1 MADMPWQGHPDDNP
15 VKKEFVMKTIRL
27 FLILFVFI
35 GPWGVSDA
43 VGGWTDVLKKTID
56 SVGGGEQL
64 ENADIVNGLKEALEI
79 GTAQATQLAGRE
91 NGYLNNPK
99 IKIPLP
105 ESMAKTE
112 TLVRAAGMGDQLDAF
127 VLSMNRAAEQA
138 APEARSIFWDA
149 IKQMEFDDAQ
159 RILNGG
165 DNEAT
170 LYFQDKT
177 TDQLTAV
184 FKPLVHQSMESVGVT
199 QQYHTLQT
207 GAEAIPFLSDWLVDL
222 DDYVTSQALEGL
234 FVLVAEEEAKIRQDP
249 AARVTDLLQKVFANP

>member
-1 MADMPWQGHPDDNP
+1 M
-15 VKKEFVMKTIRL
+15 KKLRV
-27 FLILFVFI
+27 FLLLCVLI
-35 GPWGVSDA
+35 GPWA
-43 VGGWTDVLKKTID
+43 VWEAAGDWTDVLQKTLD
-56 SVGGGEQL
+56 SVSGGGQL
-64 ENADIVNGLKEALEI
+64 DNADIVNGLKEALEI
-79 GTAQATQLAGRE
+79 GTAQATQLAGQE
-91 NGYLNNPK
+91 NGYLNNPA

-112 TLVRAAGMGDQLDAF
+112 TLLRAAGMGDQLDAF

-138 APEARSIFWDA
+138 APEAKSIFWDA
-149 IKQMEFDDAQ
+149 IKQMQFDDAK
-159 RILNGG
+159 RILNGR

-184 FKPLVHQSMESVGVT
+184 FKPLVNQSMESVGVT

-222 DDYVTSQALEGL
+222 DDYVTAQALEGL
-234 FVLVAEEEAKIRQDP
+234 FFLVAEEEQKIREDP
-249 AARVTDLLQKVFANP
+249 AARVTELLQKVFATP

>member
-1 MADMPWQGHPDDNP
+1 
-15 VKKEFVMKTIRL
+15 MKNLRL
-27 FLILFVFI
+27 LVVLCVFI
-35 GPWGVSDA
+35 SPWAVSDA
-43 VGGWTDVLKKTID
+43 VGGWTDVLQKTMD
-56 SVGGGEQL
+56 SVSGGGAL

-105 ESMAKTE
+105 ASMAKTE

-138 APEARSIFWDA
+138 APEAQSIFWDA
-149 IKQMEFDDAQ
+149 IKQMEIDDAK
-159 RILNGG
+159 RILNGR

-177 TDQLTAV
+177 TEELTTV
-184 FKPLVHQSMESVGVT
+184 FKPLVHQAMEEVGVT

-234 FVLVAEEEAKIRQDP
+234 FFLVAEEEAKIRQDP

>member
-1 MADMPWQGHPDDNP
+1 
-15 VKKEFVMKTIRL
+15 MKNLRWL
-27 FLILFVFI
+27 VVVCVFI
-35 GPWGVSDA
+35 SPWAVSDA
-43 VGGWTDVLKKTID
+43 AAGWTDVLQKTLN
-56 SVGGGEQL
+56 SVGSGGAL

-105 ESMAKTE
+105 ESMAQTE

-138 APEARSIFWDA
+138 APEAQSIFWEA
-149 IKQMEFDDAQ
+149 IKQMEFDDAK
-159 RILNGG
+159 RILNGR

-177 TDQLTAV
+177 TDKLTAV
-184 FKPLVHQSMESVGVT
+184 FKPRVRQTMEGVGVT

-234 FVLVAEEEAKIRQDP
+234 FFLVAEEEAKIRQDP

>member
-1 MADMPWQGHPDDNP
+1 M
-15 VKKEFVMKTIRL
+15 KKLRL
-27 FLILFVFI
+27 FVVLCVLIN
-35 GPWGVSDA
+35 PWA
-43 VGGWTDVLKKTID
+43 VLNAAGDWTDVLQKTLD
-56 SVGGGEQL
+56 SVSGGGQL
-64 ENADIVNGLKEALEI
+64 DNADIVNGLKEALEI

-91 NGYLNNPK
+91 NGYLNNPE

-112 TLVRAAGMGDQLDAF
+112 TLLRAAGMGDQLDAF

-138 APEARSIFWDA
+138 APEAKSIFWDA
-149 IKQMEFDDAQ
+149 IKQMQFDDAK
-159 RILNGG
+159 RILNGR

-184 FKPLVHQSMESVGVT
+184 FKPLVNQSMESVGVT

-222 DDYVTSQALEGL
+222 DDYVTAQALEGL
-234 FVLVAEEEAKIRQDP
+234 FFLVAEEETKIREDP
-249 AARVTDLLQKVFANP
+249 AARVTELLQKVFATP

>member
-1 MADMPWQGHPDDNP
+1 
-15 VKKEFVMKTIRL
+15 MKNIRL
-27 FLILFVFI
+27 FLVFFVLSS
-35 GPWGVSDA
+35 PWVVSDA
-43 VGGWTDVLKKTID
+43 MGGWTDVLQKTLD
-56 SVGGGEQL
+56 SVSGGDQL
-64 ENADIVNGLKEALEI
+64 ENTDIINGLKEALEI
-79 GTAQATQLAGRE
+79 GTAQATQMAGQE
-91 NGYLNNPK
+91 NGYLNNPA

-138 APEARSIFWDA
+138 APEAQSIFWDA
-149 IKQMEFDDAQ
+149 IKQMEFDDAS
-159 RILNGG
+159 RILNGR

-234 FVLVAEEEAKIRQDP
+234 FVLLAEEEAKIRQDP

>member
-1 MADMPWQGHPDDNP
+1 M
-15 VKKEFVMKTIRL
+15 MKNIGI
-27 FLILFVFI
+27 FLVIVVLV
-35 GPWGVSDA
+35 GPWAVSDA
-43 VGGWTDVLKKTID
+43 TGGWTDVLQKTID
-56 SVGGGEQL
+56 SVSGGGQL
-64 ENADIVNGLKEALEI
+64 DNAEIVNGLKEALEI
-79 GTAQATQLAGRE
+79 GTAQATQLAGQE

-138 APEARSIFWDA
+138 APEAQSIFWDA
-149 IKQMEFDDAQ
+149 IKQMEFDDAK